1 MANYRNPLI
10 DGLKTLWYKL
20 THDKKFN
27 RGATWGMM
35 IIGAL
40 LAFEVFN
47 FSTTQFALHDMLG
60 DLKFAG
66 MRWATILAIA
76 FCGIDF
82 AGIARIFTP
91 EQGRDEP
98 AEVYYLFGAWLLAA
112 GFNATLTWW
121 GVSVAI
127 SNNANL
133 QSSAVMSA
141 ATLTKVVP
149 IFIAAMVWLVR
160 LLIIGTFSLAGDRLF
175 TTAAQHPTQYKSQYQ
190 QPQQSQQTQRP
201 YSAPQPQHS
210 YNAPQPRTSTPSYQT
225 QAERPVNQPV
235 NQPVL
240 RPASQ
245 IPRPV
250 NKINT
255 SNAGTFRPAP
265 KPVTT
270 TSQQSSFIPP
280 EPTYHPVSYNAR
292 SSEGSDRHFDA

>member
-10 DGLKTLWYKL
+10 DGLKTLWYKF
-20 THDKKFN
+20 THDRKFN

-60 DLKFAG
+60 DLTFAG
-66 MRWATILAIA
+66 IRWATILAIA

-133 QSSAVMSA
+133 QSGAVMSA
-141 ATLTKVVP
+141 ETLTKAVP
-149 IFIAAMVWLVR
+149 IFIAVMVWLVR

-175 TTAAQHPTQYKSQYQ
+175 TTADQRPAQYKSQYQ
-190 QPQQSQQTQRP
+190 QPQQAQRT
-201 YSAPQPQHS
+201 
-210 YNAPQPRTSTPSYQT
+210 YNAPQSQSRTSTPSYQA
-225 QAERPVNQPV
+225 QAQRSVNQPV
-235 NQPVL
+235 NQPIL

-245 IPRPV
+245 IPRPA
-250 NKINT
+250 NNMNASSST
-255 SNAGTFRPAP
+255 STFRPAP

-292 SSEGSDRHFDA
+292 STEGTDRHFDA

>member
-1 MANYRNPLI
+1 MAQYRNPLV
-10 DGLKTLWYKL
+10 DGLKTIWHNL
-20 THDKKFN
+20 TNNRKFN
-27 RGATWGMM
+27 RGATWGVM

-47 FSTTQFALHDMLG
+47 FSTTQFALRDMLG
-60 DLKFAG
+60 DLTFAG

-127 SNNANL
+127 TNNANL
-133 QSSAVMSA
+133 QGSQVMSA
-141 ATLTKVVP
+141 ATLLKVVP

-175 TTAAQHPTQYKSQYQ
+175 TTAQQHQPYKTPYQ
-190 QPQQSQQTQRP
+190 QPQQTQRP
-201 YSAPQPQHS
+201 Y
-210 YNAPQPRTSTPSYQT
+210 NAPQSIPRASSYQT
-225 QAERPVNQPV
+225 QRPVNQPV
-235 NQPVL
+235 NQPIL

-245 IPRPV
+245 IARPV
-250 NKINT
+250 NNVNA
-255 SNAGTFRPAP
+255 SSAGTFRPAP
-265 KPVTT
+265 KPMP
-270 TSQQSSFIPP
+270 SQQSSFIPP
-280 EPTYHPVSYNAR
+280 EPTYHPVSYTAR
-292 SSEGSDRHFDA
+292 GAESSSHYDA